1 MIKLNIGC
9 GADLRQNYI
18 NIDIQPKDELFS
30 RYGYETPS
38 ETPQV
43 FNYDIFNL
51 PFLDEQVDEV
61 MCHGF
66 LEHLSFE
73 EEGRFLNEVKRVLK
87 VGGLLHFTVP
97 DFDSL
102 IKQWQAAN
110 DYFKDFYVVGKHEHW
125 FGQGDRNINNKW
137 GYLVASF
144 FGNQNGPGQFHKNCY
159 TYEKIGRLM
168 EILDFDYKI
177 GFFNYKDTEIKMLEC
192 KAHKK

>member
-1 MIKLNIGC
+1 MKRCVALMNLKLQKFQMIKLNIGC

-51 PFLDEQVDEV
+51 PFLDGQVDEV

-87 VGGLLHFTVP
+87 AGAPLHFTVP
-97 DFDSL
+97 DEW
-102 IKQWQAAN
+102 K
-110 DYFKDFYVVGKHEHW
+110 K
-125 FGQGDRNINNKW
+125 NIL
-137 GYLVASF
+137 GL
-144 FGNQNGPGQFHKNCY
+144 
-159 TYEKIGRLM
+159 
-168 EILDFDYKI
+168 
-177 GFFNYKDTEIKMLEC
+177 
-192 KAHKK
+192 